1 MIRLRPR
8 ASDGV
13 AEPRLRSLDPGRASE
28 RLLPA
33 ARLPCS
39 FWQRCGFFYTA
50 RRCLCPGASGK
61 QGILIFVFVHQ
72 RSR

>member
-13 AEPRLRSLDPGRASE
+13 AEPRLQFLDLGGASE

-33 ARLPCS
+33 VRLPCS
-39 FWQRCGFFYTA
+39 PAWGRAANRAYRETNFE
-50 RRCLCPGASGK
+50 
-61 QGILIFVFVHQ
+61 HQ
-72 RSR
+72 RAR